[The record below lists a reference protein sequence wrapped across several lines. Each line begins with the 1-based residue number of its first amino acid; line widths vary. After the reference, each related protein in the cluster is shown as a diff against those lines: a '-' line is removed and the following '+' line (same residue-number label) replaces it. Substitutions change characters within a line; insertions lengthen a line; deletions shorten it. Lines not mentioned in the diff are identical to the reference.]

1 MIALSASLQTDLRFR
16 SAPLELRGLYRM
28 LLDFQDAAGDV
39 VARGVDGVGAA
50 AAALGCSVDEAR
62 ALLTRMGEHDLVRVE
77 TSRVCLLVGSR
88 RGRRGGMSPAERK
101 RKERAGTPPEAVGV
115 GSGRGNVTAGHGQ
128 VTSEPTGINGDSQER
143 HGDEVLNVTPKKELN
158 APPPSPPPS
167 PPSHTLPSLS
177 PTPSS
182 PGPAGGLGAG
192 APTTPEAPGRA
203 GKQLDLLPD
212 DRKADAK
219 APSKPARARKE
230 SDPAPMPFLVGE
242 ALAALAGAAAG
253 RFTAGEGRDLTSAYA
268 VQITAH
274 IRKYPTLA
282 EWETV
287 GAWLADGAEAHRGT
301 LGVAWVAS
309 ASFRDAM
316 SRARDWHARGRPPAD
331 ARAASPRRPPVGPLP
346 PAPREAWKGAT
357 GKASNPLN
365 DPAIRALVNHGR

>member
-1 MIALSASLQTDLRFR
+1 
-16 SAPLELRGLYRM
+16 
-28 LLDFQDAAGDV
+28 
-39 VARGVDGVGAA
+39 
-50 AAALGCSVDEAR
+50 
-62 ALLTRMGEHDLVRVE
+62 
-77 TSRVCLLVGSR
+77 
-88 RGRRGGMSPAERK
+88 
-101 RKERAGTPPEAVGV
+101 
-115 GSGRGNVTAGHGQ
+115 
-128 VTSEPTGINGDSQER
+128 
-143 HGDEVLNVTPKKELN
+143 
-158 APPPSPPPS
+158 
-167 PPSHTLPSLS
+167 
-177 PTPSS
+177 
-182 PGPAGGLGAG
+182 
-192 APTTPEAPGRA
+192 
-203 GKQLDLLPD
+203 
-212 DRKADAK
+212 
-219 APSKPARARKE
+219 
-230 SDPAPMPFLVGE
+230 MPFLVGE